1 MFCKQIQKLKLQV
14 FLMKIMTVHPF
25 STEAAIAPPEELKK
39 CPVDNTFKI
48 IGKKFTVLILRNM
61 IYTKQKIYYDPRL
74 C

>member
-48 IGKKFTVLILRNM
+48 IGKKFTVF
-61 IYTKQKIYYDPRL
+61 DPAEHDIHKAKTFQ
-74 C
+74 